1 MNFVALQR
9 VEPSFIL
16 NLSSILTNFAPKYSH
31 KLYSYKGKSMTIVKK
46 LCND

>member
-31 KLYSYKGKSMTIVKK
+31 KLYSDKK
-46 LCND
+46 RVWQ